1 MSSGAPVAENATW
14 PNGSKRGPSHLIGH
28 AADGDELRRNLNT
41 GRRYKV
47 PVPKAK
53 LAQIAEAKKAGKSLR
68 SDLQY
73 MTVVGE
79 TGRSHYGMGV
89 SEFETE
95 VSEQLKMGWELKG
108 GVSIDG
114 GRAAQALT
122 RSADFVPPGVSS
134 GDSLSQ
140 LRASMS
146 RLHGGPAATVGGAG
160 AKAPAR
166 KRSRRANRNRGTRR
180 RNY

>member
-1 MSSGAPVAENATW
+1 MLLSGHTP
-14 PNGSKRGPSHLIGH
+14 
-28 AADGDELRRNLNT
+28 DGRAMRRNLST
-41 GRRYKV
+41 GKLYV
-47 PVPKAK
+47 DPVSKAQ
-53 LAQIAEAKKAGKSLR
+53 LAEANKAGKSLR
-68 SDLQY
+68 SGLEY

-79 TGRSHYGMGV
+79 TGRSHYGKGV

-95 VSEQLKMGWELKG
+95 VSEQLEMGWKLVG

-122 RSADFVPPGVSS
+122 RSADYVPPG
-134 GDSLSQ
+134 D
-140 LRASMS
+140 LRASMG
-146 RLHGGPAATVGGAG
+146 RLHGGPAAGAG